1 MVCVLGDLPRPWHNV
16 LQKLEHWFH
25 FYTDVKLSANL
36 TYSEVFPGKFYTIP
50 LV

>member
-1 MVCVLGDLPRPWHNV
+1 MVCVLGYPPRPWHSA
-16 LQKLEHWFH
+16 LQKLGHWFH

-36 TYSEVFPGKFYTIP
+36 AYSKVFSGKFYTIP